1 MEPRPK
7 PISHLRTRSLDQ
19 TLPYIGELMKY
30 GQITLGNVRPVG
42 CVAVAH
48 DGRQTVSMLL
58 RREGETVP
66 QLLTRLDLAIAKALT
81 EGIRTDEVNPIMPSE
96 DEVKKAM
103 QEFYEQHRAEYQAM
117 ATRFLQAAARGEQA
131 VPTEEEGEFLAR
143 LRRYLEERFPDT
155 AK

>member
-1 MEPRPK
+1 MESLPK
-7 PISHLRTRSLDQ
+7 PIVRHPTRSLDQ

-81 EGIRTDEVNPIMPSE
+81 EGIRTDEVNPIHQQYIP
-96 DEVKKAM
+96 KK
-103 QEFYEQHRAEYQAM
+103 
-117 ATRFLQAAARGEQA
+117 
-131 VPTEEEGEFLAR
+131 
-143 LRRYLEERFPDT
+143 
-155 AK
+155 